1 VGKPVHR
8 DCSSATAALGAT
20 APLLFFAALAAASPF
35 ATVVLDYSPAPGQ
48 FVNSSIFNDPEKALG
63 PPVGSGVAAPNN
75 DAVVSLGSF
84 GGSITLGFDQ
94 TVLDNPLN
102 AFGLDAIV
110 FGNAFFTGGDP
121 TRRFAEA
128 GIIEISRDV
137 NGNGLPDDPWY
148 VIRGSSLPS
157 VPAVAAFTQQW
168 DNDPNTAIPP
178 LNIGWYPDPLL
189 YPQLPPA
196 YQTTGFL
203 LPAAFQS
210 VPLVNP
216 GGPGSSLEAYYG
228 YADVSPVLLLGDL
241 DGDNL
246 VEDPNTLPEQFYT
259 RPDNP
264 FEVGIRTG
272 SGGGDAFD
280 IAWAVD
286 PVTGDPAM
294 LDGFDFIRIT
304 TGANAQAGI
313 LGEISTEVSAVAATA
328 AEPLFYDL
336 NGDGSV
342 DIEDLYSWHESPVD
356 LTGESV
362 INGSDRSLVQ
372 RAVRADEHLDTL
384 GARP

>member
-1 VGKPVHR
+1 M
-8 DCSSATAALGAT
+8 
-20 APLLFFAALAAASPF
+20 LLFAALAAASPF
-35 ATVVLDYSPAPGQ
+35 ATVVLDYTPAPGQ
-48 FVNSSIFNDPEKALG
+48 FVNNSIFNNPEKALG
-63 PPVGSGVAAPNN
+63 PPVGSGIAAPNN
-75 DAVVSLGSF
+75 DAIVSLGGF

-94 TVLDNPLN
+94 TVLDDPLN
-102 AFGLDAIV
+102 AYGLDAIV

-128 GIIEISRDV
+128 GVIEISRDV

-148 VIRGSSLPS
+148 VIPGSSLPS
-157 VPAVAAFTQQW
+157 PPSAAAFTQQW

-189 YPQLPPA
+189 YPQIPSG
-196 YQTTGFL
+196 YETIGFL

-216 GGPGSSLEAYYG
+216 GSTGEAYYG
-228 YADVSPVLLLGDL
+228 YADMSPVLLLGDL

-246 VEDPNTLPEQFYT
+246 VEDQNAIPEQFYT

-264 FEVGIRTG
+264 FTVGIRPG

-286 PVTGDPAM
+286 PLTGEPAK
-294 LDGFDFIRIT
+294 LGGFDFIRIT
-304 TGANAQAGI
+304 SGANSQVGI
-313 LGEISTEVSAVAATA
+313 LGEISTEVSAVARVT

-336 NGDGSV
+336 NSDGSLG
-342 DIEDLYSWHESPVD
+342 IEDLYAWHENPID
-356 LTGESV
+356 LTGEGV
-362 INGSDRSLVQ
+362 INGTDRSLVQ
-372 RAVRADEHLDTL
+372 SAVRAGEHLDTL
-384 GARP
+384 GAQP